1 MDVEE
6 WAERATR
13 YALLAGKLQAE
24 ANATGSGEKMV
35 RAIAARAMADRALK
49 DGFAWV
55 VQVGPSKFPTCTLRQ
70 PLGRREAGEE
80 GER

>member
-1 MDVEE
+1 MDVEK
-6 WAERATR
+6 WAAD
-13 YALLAGKLQAE
+13 ALHWSLTAGRLQAE

-55 VQVGPSKFPTCTLRQ
+55 VQAEPEGCPACTLRQ